1 MKIPTLTSDRLH
13 LRKYSPDDLE
23 TFISILSNPNTIKYL
38 PSNEPWPRAKV
49 EKWLLGSRAHWVKEG
64 FGWWILEHK
73 IDERAIGWCG
83 LQKLESTGEV
93 EVLYL
98 LAEEYWGQGLAT
110 EGAKLSIEYGFNSVG
125 LDEII
130 GLVLEGNLASIRV
143 LEKAGLSFRERAE
156 YFNLECLKYGIDKY
170 KFNEIYLID

>member
-1 MKIPTLTSDRLH
+1 MKIPTIASDRLR
-13 LRKYSPDDLE
+13 LREYSPDDLE
-23 TFISILSNPNTIKYL
+23 TFISILSNPNTIEYL
-38 PSNEPWPRAKV
+38 PRNEPWPSATV
-49 EKWLLGSRAHWVKEG
+49 EKWLLSSRTHWFKEG

-83 LQKLESTGEV
+83 LQKLESTSEV

-130 GLVLEGNLASIRV
+130 GLVVEGNIASIRV
-143 LEKAGLSFRERAE
+143 LEKAGLCFQKRAE
-156 YFNLECLKYGIDKY
+156 YFNLECLKYWMDRS
-170 KFNEIYLID
+170 KFIEIYRID